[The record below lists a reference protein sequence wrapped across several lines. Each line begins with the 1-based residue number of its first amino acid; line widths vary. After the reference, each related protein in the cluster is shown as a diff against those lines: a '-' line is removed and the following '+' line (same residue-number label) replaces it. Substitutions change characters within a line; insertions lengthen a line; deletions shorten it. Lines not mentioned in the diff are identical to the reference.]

1 MPNKKL
7 QSDSATWRLFCKEP
21 QNKRQVATQ
30 LSLALAALLI
40 SLAVF
45 ASGVNAKDNED
56 AKALDFSLHWT
67 VEKYVPVVIRRRKD
81 NTLDIQGIFEPKE
94 ERLNM
99 ELDAHFESP
108 HKENKDREVTPDGLG
123 IGIKLGI

>member
-1 MPNKKL
+1 M
-7 QSDSATWRLFCKEP
+7 SAVLL
-21 QNKRQVATQ
+21 V
-30 LSLALAALLI
+30 SLALF
-40 SLAVF
+40 VV
-45 ASGVNAKDNED
+45 GVNAKESKE

-67 VEKYVPVVIRRRKD
+67 VEKYAPVIMRHRKD

-94 ERLNM
+94 ERLNL

-108 HKENKDREVTPDGLG
+108 HKENKERELTPDGLG

>member
-1 MPNKKL
+1 MKVSVVL
-7 QSDSATWRLFCKEP
+7 LTG
-21 QNKRQVATQ
+21 
-30 LSLALAALLI
+30 LALFG
-40 SLAVF
+40 SC
-45 ASGVNAKDNED
+45 VNAKDDE

-67 VEKYVPVVIRRRKD
+67 VKEYAPVVIRHRKD
-81 NTLDIQGIFEPKE
+81 ETLDIRGLFEPKE

-123 IGIKLGI
+123 VGIKLGI